1 MISSLPSL
9 DLKGW
14 ITDPV
19 TLGAKLLL
27 HALRSEK
34 GQSTDYN
41 DAIVSLPS
49 LVVLYGKEPEKMVE
63 ETKRVL
69 ESQFKRYF
77 DYVTITAKAVE
88 SETTSRY
95 TVEIDLQYGT
105 ETKAYSL
112 GFSVFVSPD
121 TKDIRGTIE
130 KYNG

>member
-41 DAIVSLPS
+41 DSIVSLPS
-49 LVVLYGKEPEKMVE
+49 LVVLFGKEPDKMVE

-77 DYVTITAKAVE
+77 DYVTITAKSIE

-95 TVEIDLQYGT
+95 TVELDIQYGT
-105 ETKAYSL
+105 ETKSYSL

-121 TKDIRGTIE
+121 TRDIRGTIE

>member
-34 GQSTDYN
+34 GQSTDY
-41 DAIVSLPS
+41 DDSIVSLPS
-49 LVVLYGKEPEKMVE
+49 LVVLYGKEPSVMVD

-69 ESQFKRYF
+69 ESQFNRYF
-77 DYVTITAKAVE
+77 GYVDITAKAIE

-95 TVEIDLQYGT
+95 TVEINLQYGK
-105 ETKAYSL
+105 EDASYSL